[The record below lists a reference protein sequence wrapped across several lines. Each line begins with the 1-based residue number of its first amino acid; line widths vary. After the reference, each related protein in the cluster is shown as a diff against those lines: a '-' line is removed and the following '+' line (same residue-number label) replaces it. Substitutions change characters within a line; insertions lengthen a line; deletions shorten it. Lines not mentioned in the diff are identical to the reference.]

1 MEEPAGQL
9 KSMTMQR
16 LVESC
21 LGTEFNGDKA
31 TGHEKG
37 FAPK

>member
-16 LVESC
+16 LVES